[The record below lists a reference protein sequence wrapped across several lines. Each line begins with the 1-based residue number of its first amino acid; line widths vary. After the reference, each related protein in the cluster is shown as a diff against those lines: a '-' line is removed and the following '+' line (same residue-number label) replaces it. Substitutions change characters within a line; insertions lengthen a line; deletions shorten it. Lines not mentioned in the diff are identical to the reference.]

1 LTAERSRSNRPL
13 ALAEEAP
20 KQLRKLMR
28 DAVPLMLVTALT
40 DAAYWQWVE
49 PDAKIGVVL
58 ALRASML
65 LMYSIVGW
73 LVPMRHERDAMRA
86 MWSTG
91 LFTASAT
98 AAMANAAGGLRSLCG
113 LGALMLAVGAA
124 SAARPRKQAY
134 ALQ

>member
-1 LTAERSRSNRPL
+1 
-13 ALAEEAP
+13 
-20 KQLRKLMR
+20 MR

-58 ALRASML
+58 ALRAAML

-73 LVPMRHERDAMRA
+73 LVPMRDEREAMRA
-86 MWSTG
+86 MWGTA
-91 LFTASAT
+91 LFIAATT
-98 AAMANAAGGLRSLCG
+98 AAMANPAGGLRSLYG
-113 LGALMLAVGAA
+113 LRALMLAVEAA
-124 SAARPRKQAY
+124 SAARSRKQAY